1 MNMSRALQTAVAVA
15 VAALTVMRPS
25 IVRACSVVGP
35 VPHQVNPALAA
46 TDTAA
51 PALTEQTKVEA
62 FIFDSGNSGCGSH
75 SSCEGI
81 AMINLKVSV
90 LDDQSPPERIGYR
103 LNVVGGTVPPGIGLP
118 QFDTVAFNDIIA
130 IPWSPSLSGE
140 SFRFELSVAPID
152 EAGNVGDTQRVV
164 VERIAG
170 GGCAMNPMNP
180 GTGAS
185 DPTFRIAAI
194 AMVAATMLR
203 LRRRRG
209 AK

>member
-1 MNMSRALQTAVAVA
+1 MNMSRALQAVA
-15 VAALTVMRPS
+15 VAAILVVVRPAMT
-25 IVRACSVVGP
+25 RACSVAGP

-46 TDTAA
+46 TDTTA

-62 FIFDSGNSGCGSH
+62 VIFDSGDSGCGGQ
-75 SSCEGI
+75 SSCDGL
-81 AMINLKVSV
+81 AVINLKVSV

-103 LNVVGGTVPPGIGLP
+103 LNIVGGTVPPGIGLQ
-118 QFDTVAFNDIIA
+118 QFDVAAIDNVIQ
-130 IPWSPSLSGE
+130 IPWSPNLSGD

-152 EAGNVGDTQRVV
+152 EAGNVGDAQRVV
-164 VERIAG
+164 VERIAD
-170 GGCAMNPMNP
+170 GGCAINP
-180 GTGAS
+180 GTGAG

-194 AMVAATMLR
+194 AMVAATMLV